1 MRGWCFFLSWWCSK
15 FNSCQVVKDKETNP
29 SGAQKKEVTKN
40 IYFWRY
46 ILKTNFQEAHDI
58 NRPLLLGRYL
68 LCVCFR
74 WVSQRAKIPFP
85 CLSTSLPFPPV
96 FDALTDCHCLQSK
109 EKGWWNFYED
119 CKMLPGALS
128 AWGHHILLASTFNQF
143 HKWIHQPNYLCCQK
157 IITHGF

>member
-29 SGAQKKEVTKN
+29 SGAQKKKSRK
-40 IYFWRY
+40 IYISEGTFSKLISKKHM
-46 ILKTNFQEAHDI
+46 ILIDPF
-58 NRPLLLGRYL
+58 YL
-68 LCVCFR
+68 VGTSCVCVF
-74 WVSQRAKIPFP
+74 QM
-85 CLSTSLPFPPV
+85 SLPEGKNSFPMFIHFSPFSPH

-119 CKMLPGALS
+119 CKMLPGTLS
-128 AWGHHILLASTFNQF
+128 AWGHIPLASTFNQF
-143 HKWIHQPNYLCCQK
+143 HKWIHQPNHLCCKK